1 MESGS
6 RLPPWTWVRVH
17 RFELAA
23 SERAGGIPSDT
34 ASLPFETWV
43 NGWLVEEATL
53 GERACIRTP
62 TGRLVEGELV
72 EIDPGYTHSFGSPPA
87 ALQRA
92 GDRARV
98 VLFGREGP

>member
-6 RLPPWTWVRVH
+6 RLPPGRWVRVH

-23 SERAGGIPSDT
+23 SERAGGIPADT

-43 NGWLVEEATL
+43 NGWLAEEAAL
-53 GERACIRTP
+53 GERARIRTP

-72 EIDPGYTHSFGSPPA
+72 EIDPGYTHSFGSPPP

-92 GDRARV
+92 GDRAREL
-98 VLFGREGP
+98 LFGREGS